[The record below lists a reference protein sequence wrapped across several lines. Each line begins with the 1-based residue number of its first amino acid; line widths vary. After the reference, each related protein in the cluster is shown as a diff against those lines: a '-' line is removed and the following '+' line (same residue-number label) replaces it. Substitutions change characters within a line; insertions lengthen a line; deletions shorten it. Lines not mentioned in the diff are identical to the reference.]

1 MSVLTINKLTAS
13 VGAEVT
19 GLDSDLLATDDALGR
34 AVLDALEDNGVLVFP
49 GLGLD
54 PEAQVAFCRRLGAI
68 DHSSDGHHPIAG
80 IYPVTLDK
88 SKNSSADYLRAT
100 FDWHIDGCTPTND
113 ECPQKATVLSA
124 KQVAERGGETEFAN
138 SYAAY
143 EAFSDEEK
151 QRFGAL
157 RVVHSLEASQRR
169 VHPDPSP
176 ELVAKWRSRPT
187 HEHPLVWTHRSGRKS
202 LVLGASADYLRAT
215 FDWHIDGCTPT
226 NGECPQKAT
235 VLSAKQVADRGGETE
250 FANSYAAYEAF
261 SEDEKERF
269 GALRVMHS
277 LEASQRRVHADPS
290 PELLAKWRSRPTHEH
305 PLVWTHR
312 SGRKSLVLG
321 ASADYVVGMGLDE
334 GRALLADLL
343 DRATRRDLVYSHRWS
358 VGDTV
363 IWDNNGVLH
372 RAAPYDRESPRE
384 MLRTT
389 VLGDEPIQ

>member
-1 MSVLTINKLTAS
+1 MTVLTINKLTAS
-13 VGAEVT
+13 VGAEVL
-19 GLDSDLLATDDALGR
+19 GLDSDALAGDDALG
-34 AVLDALEDNGVLVFP
+34 AAILDALEDNGVLVFP
-49 GLGLD
+49 GLSLT
-54 PEAQVAFCRRLGAI
+54 PEAQVAFCRRLGDI
-68 DHSSDGHHPIAG
+68 DHSSDGHHPVAG

-88 SKNSSADYLRAT
+88 SKNSSAAYLRAT

-124 KQVAERGGETEFAN
+124 KQVAENGGETEFAN

-151 QRFGAL
+151 ERFGAL

-169 VHPDPSP
+169 V
-176 ELVAKWRSRPT
+176 
-187 HEHPLVWTHRSGRKS
+187 
-202 LVLGASADYLRAT
+202 
-215 FDWHIDGCTPT
+215 TP
-226 NGECPQKAT
+226 
-235 VLSAKQVADRGGETE
+235 
-250 FANSYAAYEAF
+250 
-261 SEDEKERF
+261 
-269 GALRVMHS
+269 
-277 LEASQRRVHADPS
+277 DPS

-321 ASADYVVGMGLDE
+321 ASADYVVGMDLDE

-343 DRATRRDLVYSHRWS
+343 ERATQPHLVYSHRWS

-372 RAAPYDRESPRE
+372 RAAPYDPDSPRE